1 MKRRLLW
8 LPLLAFVAI
17 AGLFAWMLPQ
27 HSDRQVRSRL
37 VGKPLPQFSLAP
49 AAPGKPGLTTAMF
62 QAGKPRL
69 LNVFGSWCV
78 PCAAESPQLAKLAQA
93 GATIDAIAIRDT
105 PADVARFL
113 SANGDPFAAI
123 GDDRNSS
130 VQLALGSSGVPE
142 TFVIDGQGRIAHQH
156 IGAIRDEDV
165 PVLLDKLKSAQ

>member
-8 LPLLAFVAI
+8 IPLLAFVAI
-17 AGLFAWMLPQ
+17 AGLFAWMLSQPA
-27 HSDRQVRSRL
+27 DRQVRSRL
-37 VGKPLPQFSLAP
+37 VGKPLPSFSLPP
-49 AAPGKPGLTTAMF
+49 AAPGKPGLATAAF
-62 QAGKPRL
+62 KAGKPRL

-78 PCAAESPQLAKLAQA
+78 PCAAEAPQLAKLAQA

-113 SANGDPFAAI
+113 SSNGDPFAAI

-156 IGAIRDEDV
+156 IGAITDGDV
-165 PVLLDKLKSAQ
+165 PVLLDKLKAAQ

>member
-1 MKRRLLW
+1 MRRRVLW
-8 LPLLAFVAI
+8 VPLLAFVAI

-27 HSDRQVRSRL
+27 EPDRQVRSRL
-37 VGKPLPQFSLAP
+37 IGRPLPAFTLAP
-49 AAPGKPGLTTAMF
+49 AVPTKPGLTTAAF
-62 QAGKPRL
+62 RTGGPRL

-78 PCAAESPQLAKLAQA
+78 PCAAEAPQLAKLARA
-93 GATIDAIAIRDT
+93 GAAIDAIAIRDT
-105 PADVARFL
+105 PDKVAAFL
-113 SANGDPFAAI
+113 NDYGDPYGAI

-165 PVLLDKLKSAQ
+165 PVLLAKLKAAR

>member
-1 MKRRLLW
+1 MNRRLLW
-8 LPLLAFVAI
+8 VPLLAFVAI

-37 VGKPLPQFSLAP
+37 IGKPLPQFSLP
-49 AAPGKPGLTTAMF
+49 AAMPGKPGLSTAAF
-62 QAGKPRL
+62 RTGRPRL
-69 LNVFGSWCV
+69 LNIFGSWCV
-78 PCAAESPQLAKLAQA
+78 PCAAEAPQLAKLQHA

-105 PADVARFL
+105 PGDVARFL
-113 SANGDPFAAI
+113 STNGDPFAAI

-130 VQLALGSSGVPE
+130 LQLALGSSGVPE

-165 PVLLDKLKSAQ
+165 PELLAKLKAAR

>member
-1 MKRRLLW
+1 MNRRLLW
-8 LPLLAFVAI
+8 VPLLAFVAI

-37 VGKPLPQFSLAP
+37 IGKPLPQFSLP
-49 AAPGKPGLTTAMF
+49 AAMPGKPGLSTAAF
-62 QAGKPRL
+62 RTGRPRL
-69 LNVFGSWCV
+69 LNIFGSWCV
-78 PCAAESPQLAKLAQA
+78 PCAAEAPQLAKLQQA

-105 PADVARFL
+105 PGDVARFL
-113 SANGDPFAAI
+113 STNGDPFAAI

-130 VQLALGSSGVPE
+130 LQLALGSSGVPE

-165 PVLLDKLKSAQ
+165 PELLAKLKAAQ